1 MFGDLKTP
9 AGVKALDSF
18 LADHSYIEGW
28 VAFLLVAQ
36 EEWRDAFTIIFFIY
50 IYGLFSNVS
59 GMCQAR
65 RTHRCMKLL
74 ELHLRTLM
82 PFAGESSCIMI
93 M

>member
-36 EEWRDAFTIIFFIY
+36 EELDGFTIKFFIY
-50 IYGLFSNVS
+50 RYGLLSNVS

-82 PFAGESSCIMI
+82 PFAGESSCILI